1 MRKKQLNV
9 LIAPNSM
16 KGSLDAFSFADLVE
30 EAFLKAS
37 SDFFVR
43 KVPVADGGDFTGEV
57 LCRALNAR
65 IVEVKVKDPL
75 GRPVVAKYGR
85 TGRRAII
92 EMADAS
98 GIKLLEANELN
109 PLETTSYG
117 TGQLIK
123 EAIHAGCSEILLG
136 VGGSAT
142 VDGGLG
148 MLEALGFRLLDKNGN
163 VLEGKGKNLQLIEKI
178 HKPEIPANVSV
189 KIICDVNNPLL
200 GERGAAAVFAPQKGA
215 TPAMV
220 AQLENG
226 LAHWAA
232 VVQRETGKD
241 FSLQKGAGAA
251 GGIAIPLLA
260 FYSAE
265 IVPGASFV
273 LSQLQLDDA
282 VQWADIVITGE
293 GKIDGQTLHN
303 KAPKAVADIA
313 RNHKKPVFA
322 IGGTVTRDSSEA
334 FDGIFSMVPGPVSLK
349 EAMEKSREML
359 FNFSFELAKM
369 IRSLNKK

>member
-1 MRKKQLNV
+1 MRKKQINI

-37 SDFFVR
+37 YDFFVR

-98 GIKLLEANELN
+98 GIKPLEANELN

-200 GERGAAAVFAPQKGA
+200 GERGAAAVFAPQ
-215 TPAMV
+215 
-220 AQLENG
+220 
-226 LAHWAA
+226 
-232 VVQRETGKD
+232 
-241 FSLQKGAGAA
+241 
-251 GGIAIPLLA
+251 
-260 FYSAE
+260 
-265 IVPGASFV
+265 
-273 LSQLQLDDA
+273 
-282 VQWADIVITGE
+282 
-293 GKIDGQTLHN
+293 
-303 KAPKAVADIA
+303 
-313 RNHKKPVFA
+313 
-322 IGGTVTRDSSEA
+322 
-334 FDGIFSMVPGPVSLK
+334 
-349 EAMEKSREML
+349 
-359 FNFSFELAKM
+359 
-369 IRSLNKK
+369 